1 MCVLTHTHNNNNNN
15 VVIAVVVV
23 LRRRLGRRK
32 RMKYFFKEQSTKN
45 VMAAK
50 LMILSFQ
57 EETHR
62 FNSDLTQDLSEC
74 LKRSKQ

>member
-1 MCVLTHTHNNNNNN
+1 
-15 VVIAVVVV
+15 
-23 LRRRLGRRK
+23 
-32 RMKYFFKEQSTKN
+32 MKYFFKEQSTKN

-74 LKRSKQ
+74 LKRSKQEKSRKVLLCPLTVLPLHVGSWGA